1 MDTYT
6 SLKEQYYKLIAE
18 ALNEP
23 NAEKQQDIIKQIL
36 DTNTLLATEI
46 RTYVSEQ
53 TQTQNNPEELQ
64 QLTNELLNIQKEFL
78 KIQETKDY
86 KTTLDMILHN
96 DQSKLF
102 NLKTKLN
109 IFLVILGLS
118 ILYILYMIFRL
129 SMPTLPIIQTPQ
141 SLLAPT

>member
-6 SLKEQYYKLIAE
+6 SLKEQYYKLISE
-18 ALNEP
+18 ALNEHDTS
-23 NAEKQQDIIKQIL
+23 KQQDIIKQIL

-46 RTYVSEQ
+46 RTYISQE
-53 TQTQNNPEELQ
+53 TQKPNNPEELQ

-96 DQSKLF
+96 DQSRLF

-109 IFLVILGLS
+109 IFLVLLGLS
-118 ILYILYMIFRL
+118 IVYILYMIFRL
-129 SMPTLPIIQTPQ
+129 SMPTLPTIQTPQ
-141 SLLAPT
+141 SLLPLK

>member
-6 SLKEQYYKLIAE
+6 SLKEQYYKLIGE
-18 ALNEP
+18 ALNEHDTI
-23 NAEKQQDIIKQIL
+23 KQQDIIKQIL

-46 RTYVSEQ
+46 RTYISEQ
-53 TQTQNNPEELQ
+53 TQKPNNPEELQ

-86 KTTLDMILHN
+86 KTTLEMILHN

-109 IFLVILGLS
+109 IFLVLLGLS

-129 SMPTLPIIQTPQ
+129 SMPTLPTIQTPQ
-141 SLLAPT
+141 SLLPLK

>member
-46 RTYVSEQ
+46 RTYISEQ
-53 TQTQNNPEELQ
+53 TQKPNNPEELQ

-109 IFLVILGLS
+109 IFLVLLGLS

-141 SLLAPT
+141 SLLPLK

>member
-53 TQTQNNPEELQ
+53 TQKPNNPEELQ
-64 QLTNELLNIQKEFL
+64 ELTNELLNIQKEFL

-86 KTTLDMILHN
+86 KTTLEMILDN
-96 DQSKLF
+96 NQSKLF

-109 IFLVILGLS
+109 IFLVLLGLS
-118 ILYILYMIFRL
+118 IIYILYMIFRL
-129 SMPTLPIIQTPQ
+129 SMPTLPTIQTPQ
-141 SLLAPT
+141 SLLPLK

>member
-6 SLKEQYYKLIAE
+6 SLKEQYYKLISE
-18 ALNEP
+18 ALNES

-53 TQTQNNPEELQ
+53 AQKPNNPEELQ
-64 QLTNELLNIQKEFL
+64 ELTNELLNIQKEFL

-86 KTTLDMILHN
+86 KTTLEMILHN
-96 DQSKLF
+96 DQSRLF

-109 IFLVILGLS
+109 IFLVLLGLS
-118 ILYILYMIFRL
+118 IVYILYMIFRL
-129 SMPTLPIIQTPQ
+129 SMPTLPTIQTPQ
-141 SLLAPT
+141 SLLPLK

>member
-6 SLKEQYYKLIAE
+6 SLKEQYYKLIGE
-18 ALNEP
+18 ALNES
-23 NAEKQQDIIKQIL
+23 NTEKQQDIVKQIL

-46 RTYVSEQ
+46 RTYISEQ
-53 TQTQNNPEELQ
+53 TQSSNNPEELQ

-86 KTTLDMILHN
+86 KTTLEMILHN
-96 DQSKLF
+96 DQSRLF

-109 IFLVILGLS
+109 IFLVLLGLS
-118 ILYILYMIFRL
+118 IVYILYMIFRL
-129 SMPTLPIIQTPQ
+129 SMPTLPTIQTPQ
-141 SLLAPT
+141 SLLPLK

>member
-64 QLTNELLNIQKEFL
+64 ELTNELLNIQKEFL

>member
-6 SLKEQYYKLIAE
+6 SLKEQYYKLIGE
-18 ALNEP
+18 ALNES
-23 NAEKQQDIIKQIL
+23 NAEKQQGIIKEIL

-46 RTYVSEQ
+46 RTYISEQ
-53 TQTQNNPEELQ
+53 TQTSNNPEELQ

-109 IFLVILGLS
+109 IFLVLLGLS

-129 SMPTLPIIQTPQ
+129 SMPTLPTIQTPQ
-141 SLLAPT
+141 SLLPLK

>member
-6 SLKEQYYKLIAE
+6 SLKEQYYKLISQ
-18 ALNEP
+18 ALNESDT
-23 NAEKQQDIIKQIL
+23 EKQQDIIKQIL

-46 RTYVSEQ
+46 RTYISQE
-53 TQTQNNPEELQ
+53 TQKPNNPEELQ
-64 QLTNELLNIQKEFL
+64 ELTNELLNIQKEFL

-86 KTTLDMILHN
+86 KTTLEMILHN
-96 DQSKLF
+96 DQSRLF

-109 IFLVILGLS
+109 IFLVLLGLS
-118 ILYILYMIFRL
+118 IIYILYMIFRL

-141 SLLAPT
+141 SLLPLT

>member
-6 SLKEQYYKLIAE
+6 SLKEQYYKLITE

-64 QLTNELLNIQKEFL
+64 ELVNELLNIQKEFL
-78 KIQETKDY
+78 KIQEAKDY
-86 KTTLDMILHN
+86 KTTLNMILHN
-96 DQSKLF
+96 DQSRLF

-109 IFLVILGLS
+109 IFLVLLGLS
-118 ILYILYMIFRL
+118 IVYILYMIFRL
-129 SMPTLPIIQTPQ
+129 SMSILPTIQTPQ
-141 SLLAPT
+141 SLLPPT

>member
-6 SLKEQYYKLIAE
+6 SLKEQYYKLIGE
-18 ALNEP
+18 ALNES
-23 NAEKQQDIIKQIL
+23 NTEKQQEIIKQIL

-46 RTYVSEQ
+46 RSYISEQ
-53 TQTQNNPEELQ
+53 TQKPNNPEELQ

-86 KTTLDMILHN
+86 KTTLEMILHN

-109 IFLVILGLS
+109 IFLVLLGLS

-129 SMPTLPIIQTPQ
+129 SMPILPTIQTPQ
-141 SLLAPT
+141 SLLPLK

>member
-1 MDTYT
+1 MDMYT

-53 TQTQNNPEELQ
+53 TQKPNNPEELQ
-64 QLTNELLNIQKEFL
+64 ELTNELLNIQKEFL

-86 KTTLDMILHN
+86 KTTLEMILDN
-96 DQSKLF
+96 NQSKLF

-109 IFLVILGLS
+109 IFLVLLGLS
-118 ILYILYMIFRL
+118 IIYILYMIFRL
-129 SMPTLPIIQTPQ
+129 SMPTLPTIQTPQ
-141 SLLAPT
+141 SLLPLK

>member
-6 SLKEQYYKLIAE
+6 SLKEQYYKLISE
-18 ALNEP
+18 ALNEHDTS
-23 NAEKQQDIIKQIL
+23 KQQDIIKQIL

-46 RTYVSEQ
+46 RTYISQE
-53 TQTQNNPEELQ
+53 TQKPNNPEELQ

-96 DQSKLF
+96 DQSRLF

-109 IFLVILGLS
+109 IFLVLLGLS
-118 ILYILYMIFRL
+118 IIYILYMIFRL
-129 SMPTLPIIQTPQ
+129 SMPTLPTIQTPQ
-141 SLLAPT
+141 SLLPLK

>member
-6 SLKEQYYKLIAE
+6 SLKEQYYKLISE
-18 ALNEP
+18 ALNEHDTS
-23 NAEKQQDIIKQIL
+23 KQQDIIKQIL

-46 RTYVSEQ
+46 RTYISQE
-53 TQTQNNPEELQ
+53 TQKPNNPEELQ

-96 DQSKLF
+96 DKSRLF

-109 IFLVILGLS
+109 IFLVLLGLS
-118 ILYILYMIFRL
+118 IIYILYMIFRL
-129 SMPTLPIIQTPQ
+129 SMPTLPTIQTPQ
-141 SLLAPT
+141 SLLPLK

>member
-6 SLKEQYYKLIAE
+6 SLKEQYYKLISE
-18 ALNEP
+18 ALNEHDTT
-23 NAEKQQDIIKQIL
+23 KQQDIIKQIL

-46 RTYVSEQ
+46 RTYISQE
-53 TQTQNNPEELQ
+53 TQKPNNPEELQ

-86 KTTLDMILHN
+86 KTTLEMILHN
-96 DQSKLF
+96 DQSRLF

-109 IFLVILGLS
+109 IFLVLLGLS
-118 ILYILYMIFRL
+118 IVYILYMIFRL
-129 SMPTLPIIQTPQ
+129 SMPTLPTIQTPQ
-141 SLLAPT
+141 SLLPLK

>member
-6 SLKEQYYKLIAE
+6 SLKEQYYKLITE

-53 TQTQNNPEELQ
+53 TQKPNNPEELQ
-64 QLTNELLNIQKEFL
+64 ELVNELLNIQKEFL
-78 KIQETKDY
+78 KIQEAKDY
-86 KTTLDMILHN
+86 KTTLNMILHN
-96 DQSKLF
+96 DQSRLF

-109 IFLVILGLS
+109 IFLVLLGLS
-118 ILYILYMIFRL
+118 IVYILYMIFR
-129 SMPTLPIIQTPQ
+129 
-141 SLLAPT
+141 

>member
-36 DTNTLLATEI
+36 ETNTLLATEI

-64 QLTNELLNIQKEFL
+64 ELTNELLNIQKEFL

-118 ILYILYMIFRL
+118 ILYILFMIFRL

>member
-53 TQTQNNPEELQ
+53 TQKPNNPEELQ
-64 QLTNELLNIQKEFL
+64 ELVNELLNIQKEFL
-78 KIQETKDY
+78 KIQETKEQIVDNE
-86 KTTLDMILHN
+86 KNIL
-96 DQSKLF
+96 KKFLVEIE
-102 NLKTKLN
+102 NLKKHN
-109 IFLVILGLS
+109 EALVQEVKNLTS
-118 ILYILYMIFRL
+118 KKEDK
-129 SMPTLPIIQTPQ
+129 
-141 SLLAPT
+141 

>member
-6 SLKEQYYKLIAE
+6 SLKEQYYKLISE
-18 ALNEP
+18 ALNEHDTI
-23 NAEKQQDIIKQIL
+23 KQQGIIKQIL

-46 RTYVSEQ
+46 RTYISQE
-53 TQTQNNPEELQ
+53 TQKPNNPEELQ
-64 QLTNELLNIQKEFL
+64 ELTNELLNIQKEFL

-86 KTTLDMILHN
+86 KTTLEMILHN
-96 DQSKLF
+96 DQSRLF

-109 IFLVILGLS
+109 IFLVLLGLS
-118 ILYILYMIFRL
+118 IVYILYMIFRL

-141 SLLAPT
+141 SLLPLK

>member
-6 SLKEQYYKLIAE
+6 SLKEQYYKLIGE
-18 ALNEP
+18 ALNES
-23 NAEKQQDIIKQIL
+23 NTEKQQEIIKQIL

-46 RTYVSEQ
+46 RTYISEQ
-53 TQTQNNPEELQ
+53 TQTSNNPEELQ

-86 KTTLDMILHN
+86 KTTLEMILHN

-109 IFLVILGLS
+109 IFLVLLGLS

-129 SMPTLPIIQTPQ
+129 SMPILPTIQTPQ
-141 SLLAPT
+141 SLLPLK

>member
-6 SLKEQYYKLIAE
+6 SLKEKYYKLIAE

-64 QLTNELLNIQKEFL
+64 ELVNELLNIQKEFL

-86 KTTLDMILHN
+86 KTTLEMILHN
-96 DQSKLF
+96 NQSKLF

-109 IFLVILGLS
+109 IFLVLLGLS
-118 ILYILYMIFRL
+118 IVYILYMIFRL
-129 SMPTLPIIQTPQ
+129 SMPTLPTIQTPQ
-141 SLLAPT
+141 SLLPLT

>member
-6 SLKEQYYKLIAE
+6 SLKEQYYKLISQ
-18 ALNEP
+18 ALNESDT
-23 NAEKQQDIIKQIL
+23 EKQQDIIKQIL

-46 RTYVSEQ
+46 RTYISQE
-53 TQTQNNPEELQ
+53 TQKPNNPEELQ
-64 QLTNELLNIQKEFL
+64 ELTNELLNIQKEFL

-86 KTTLDMILHN
+86 RTTLEMILHN
-96 DQSKLF
+96 DQSRLF

-109 IFLVILGLS
+109 IFLVLLGLS
-118 ILYILYMIFRL
+118 IIYILYMIFRL

-141 SLLAPT
+141 SLLPLT

>member
-6 SLKEQYYKLIAE
+6 SLKEQYYKLIGE
-18 ALNEP
+18 ALNEDDTI
-23 NAEKQQDIIKQIL
+23 KQEDIIKQIL

-46 RTYVSEQ
+46 RTYISEQ
-53 TQTQNNPEELQ
+53 TQKPNNPEELQ
-64 QLTNELLNIQKEFL
+64 ELTNELLNIQKEFL

-109 IFLVILGLS
+109 IFLVLLGLS
-118 ILYILYMIFRL
+118 IIYILYMIFRL
-129 SMPTLPIIQTPQ
+129 SMPTLPTIQTPQ
-141 SLLAPT
+141 SLLPLK

>member
-6 SLKEQYYKLIAE
+6 SLKEQYYKLISE
-18 ALNEP
+18 ALNES

-53 TQTQNNPEELQ
+53 AQKPNNPEELQ
-64 QLTNELLNIQKEFL
+64 ELTNELLNIQKEFL

-86 KTTLDMILHN
+86 KTTLEMILHN
-96 DQSKLF
+96 DQSRLF

-109 IFLVILGLS
+109 IFLVLLGLS
-118 ILYILYMIFRL
+118 IVYILYMIFRL
-129 SMPTLPIIQTPQ
+129 SMPTLPTIQTPQ
-141 SLLAPT
+141 SILPLK

>member
-6 SLKEQYYKLIAE
+6 SLKEQYYKLITE

-53 TQTQNNPEELQ
+53 TQKPNNPEELQ
-64 QLTNELLNIQKEFL
+64 ELVNELLNIQKEFL
-78 KIQETKDY
+78 KIQEAKDY
-86 KTTLDMILHN
+86 KTTLNMILHN
-96 DQSKLF
+96 DQSRLF

-109 IFLVILGLS
+109 IFLVLLGLS
-118 ILYILYMIFRL
+118 IVYILYMIFRL
-129 SMPTLPIIQTPQ
+129 SMSILPTIQTPQ
-141 SLLAPT
+141 SLLPPT

>member
-6 SLKEQYYKLIAE
+6 SLKEQYYKLIGE
-18 ALNEP
+18 ALNEDDTI
-23 NAEKQQDIIKQIL
+23 KQEDIIKQIL

-46 RTYVSEQ
+46 RTYISEQ
-53 TQTQNNPEELQ
+53 TQKPNNPEELQ
-64 QLTNELLNIQKEFL
+64 ELTNELLNIQKEFL

-86 KTTLDMILHN
+86 KTTLDIILHN

-109 IFLVILGLS
+109 IFLVLLGLS
-118 ILYILYMIFRL
+118 IIYILYMIFRL
-129 SMPTLPIIQTPQ
+129 SMPTLPTIQTPQ
-141 SLLAPT
+141 SLLPLK